1 MLNKNKFENG
11 SVKISNDIINLMAST
26 AALDVK
32 GVHSLVGSMGEEITD
47 PKKGSSKSTS
57 VEIGRDY
64 VIININIVL
73 EYDSKI
79 PEVAKKVQD
88 RVKSDIEN
96 MTGLNVTQVN
106 VNVLRL
112 KNN

>member
-11 SVKISNDIINLMAST
+11 SVKISNDIINLMTST

-32 GVHSLVGSMGEEITD
+32 GVHSLVGALGEEITD
-47 PKKGSSKSTS
+47 PKKASSKATN

-64 VIININIVL
+64 VIVNINVVL
-73 EYDSKI
+73 DFDSRI
-79 PEVAKKVQD
+79 PEVAKNIQNKI
-88 RVKSDIEN
+88 KNDIEN

-106 VNVLRL
+106 VNVVRL
-112 KNN
+112 NNN